1 MNGLP
6 PIFKSISKD
15 FAPKTADKWI
25 KFRICP
31 IAIFIALTEK
41 RQYDTQ

>member
-1 MNGLP
+1 MNCLL

-31 IAIFIALTEK
+31 IDIFITLVQK
-41 RQYDTQ
+41 RQYDIE